1 MSRFRT
7 LLGGLAAIGLLAAFV
22 AIGDFSFSAQSVSS
36 HVATVKADATSAIA
50 VDAACFNC
58 VESDA

>member
-22 AIGDFSFSAQSVSS
+22 AIGDFSAQSVSS
-36 HVATVKADATSAIA
+36 HVATATVKADATSAIA
-50 VDAACFNC
+50 VAAACFNC
-58 VESDA
+58 VENDA